1 MKKKLL
7 CLLMP
12 VCLLG
17 LAACQNSTADNNT
30 TNNTEVVTET
40 QTETET
46 EKETKITKNREIY
59 NSDITYETL
68 VRYPDKN
75 INSAL
80 KFSGTVTD
88 IVETGEDGM
97 YSVILAVD
105 NNYKQKIVV
114 AYSDD
119 VIDWKILED
128 DKITIY
134 GGYGGE
140 YALNSSFGY
149 SVKLPMVFATI
160 IDLDK

>member
-12 VCLLG
+12 VCLIG
-17 LAACQNSTADNNT
+17 LVACQNSTADNNT
-30 TNNTEVVTET
+30 ANSTEVMTET
-40 QTETET
+40 QT
-46 EKETKITKNREIY
+46 EKETKITKNKEIY

-75 INSAL
+75 IESTL
-80 KFSGTVTD
+80 KLSGTVTD

-105 NNYKQKIVV
+105 DNYKQKIVV

-134 GGYGGE
+134 GCYGGE
-140 YALNSSFGY
+140 YALNSSSGN
-149 SVKLPMVFATI
+149 SIKLPMVFAMI

>member
-12 VCLLG
+12 VCFVG
-17 LAACQNSTADNNT
+17 LVACQNATADNNSS
-30 TNNTEVVTET
+30 NSTEVVTET
-40 QTETET
+40 QTETQT

-75 INSAL
+75 INSTL
-80 KFSGTVTD
+80 KFSGTVTG

-105 NNYKQKIVV
+105 DNYKQKIVV

-119 VIDWKILED
+119 VIDLKILEN

-140 YALNSSFGY
+140 YALNSSSGN
-149 SVKLPMVFATI
+149 SIKLPMVFAMI

>member
-12 VCLLG
+12 ACLIG
-17 LAACQNSTADNNT
+17 LVACQNSTVDNNT

-80 KFSGTVTD
+80 KFSGNAGN
-88 IVETGEDGM
+88 EK
-97 YSVILAVD
+97 SV
-105 NNYKQKIVV
+105 
-114 AYSDD
+114 SHF
-119 VIDWKILED
+119 E
-128 DKITIY
+128 
-134 GGYGGE
+134 
-140 YALNSSFGY
+140 
-149 SVKLPMVFATI
+149 
-160 IDLDK
+160 